1 MTPTLTLADTTP
13 VTRVLTDVV
22 SPAEKL
28 LRDLALVL
36 KLTRRVRD
44 EILSDVPVRTAA
56 RVAAPRREL
65 ATA

>member
-1 MTPTLTLADTTP
+1 MPPTLTLADTTP

-28 LRDLALVL
+28 LRDMALVL

>member
-1 MTPTLTLADTTP
+1 MTPTRTLADTTP
-13 VTRVLTDVV
+13 VTRVLTDVG

-28 LRDLALVL
+28 LRDMALVL